1 MNRKAKMGKAS
12 KEVRAPWNWVGD
24 YAPEAYLL
32 ERDTNYLAARLN
44 VARWQDAENRK

>member
-1 MNRKAKMGKAS
+1 MKRDQHHAN
-12 KEVRAPWNWVGD
+12 D
-24 YAPEAYLL
+24 EAYLL